1 MGVTIEGAPTAAGPE
16 AFEVL
21 RANAEALDAWLALE
35 TQWRC
40 LIGPSGAVLWLGLDY
55 GAADVVL
62 RRRRWADPD
71 QVFAD
76 LQVMEGA
83 ALEVLW
89 KDGR

>member
-1 MGVTIEGAPTAAGPE
+1 M
-16 AFEVL
+16 L
-21 RANAEALDAWLALE
+21 RANADALDAWLALE

-40 LIGPSGAVLWLGLDY
+40 QIGPSGAVLWLGLDY
-55 GAADVVL
+55 RAADMVL
-62 RRRRWADPD
+62 RRGPWADPD
-71 QVFAD
+71 RVFRD